1 MNMKKIKVVIARGK
15 DNYGAYAENV
25 EMITGEGNTVQE
37 AKASALNSIEIIK
50 TFAPEHIPAILKGD
64 YEIIWKL
71 DVESLLEYY
80 KGIFNQT
87 GIAKLTG
94 INEKQLNHYASGLK
108 KPRTAQVKKIEA
120 ALHRLGSELLSV
132 EL

>member
-1 MNMKKIKVVIARGK
+1 MKKIKIIIARGK
-15 DNYGAYAENV
+15 DDYAAYAENV
-25 EMITGEGNTVQE
+25 EMITGIGDTIQE
-37 AKASALNSIEIIK
+37 AKMSALNCIDIIK
-50 TFAPEHIPAILKGD
+50 TFSLDNIPTALKGD
-64 YEIIWKL
+64 YEIVWKF

-87 GIAKLTG
+87 GIARLTG

-108 KPRTAQVKKIEA
+108 KPRQTQIKKIEA
-120 ALHRLGSELLSV
+120 ALHRLGSELLAV

>member
-1 MNMKKIKVVIARGK
+1 MKKIKVVIARGK
-15 DNYGAYAENV
+15 DNYAAYAENV
-25 EMITGEGNTVQE
+25 EMITGEGDTVQE
-37 AKASALNSIEIIK
+37 VKAAILNSIEIIK
-50 TFAPEHIPAILKGD
+50 TFSQEHIPVALKGD
-64 YEIIWKL
+64 YEIVWKL

-108 KPRTAQVKKIEA
+108 KPRPAQVKKIEA
-120 ALHRLGSELLSV
+120 ALHRLGSELLAV

>member
-1 MNMKKIKVVIARGK
+1 MKKIKIIIVRGK

-25 EMITGEGNTVQE
+25 EMITGEGNTVRE
-37 AKASALNSIEIIK
+37 AKESALNSIEIIK
-50 TFAPEHIPAILKGD
+50 TFGPEYIPEVLKGD
-64 YEIIWKL
+64 YEIVWKL
-71 DVESLLEYY
+71 DVESLLDFY

-108 KPRTAQVKKIEA
+108 KPRTVQIKKIEA

>member
-1 MNMKKIKVVIARGK
+1 MKKIKIIIARGK
-15 DNYGAYAENV
+15 DDYAAYAENV
-25 EMITGEGNTVQE
+25 EKIYGIGDTIQE
-37 AKASALNSIEIIK
+37 AKMSALNCIDIIK
-50 TFAPEHIPAILKGD
+50 TFSPDNILTALKGD
-64 YEIIWKL
+64 YEIVWKF

-87 GIAKLTG
+87 GIARLTG

-108 KPRTAQVKKIEA
+108 KPRQAQIKKIEA
-120 ALHRLGSELLSV
+120 ALHRLGSELLAV

>member
-1 MNMKKIKVVIARGK
+1 MKKIKVIISRGK
-15 DNYGAYAENV
+15 DNYAAFAENV
-25 EMITGEGNTVQE
+25 KMITGAGDTVQE
-37 AKASALNSIEIIK
+37 AKASVLECIELIK
-50 TFAPEHIPAILKGD
+50 TFPAKNIPAVLKGE
-64 YEIIWKL
+64 YEIVWKL

-80 KGIFNQT
+80 KGIFNQK

-108 KPRTAQVKKIEA
+108 KPRAVQIKKIET
-120 ALHRLGSELLSV
+120 ALHRLGNELLAI